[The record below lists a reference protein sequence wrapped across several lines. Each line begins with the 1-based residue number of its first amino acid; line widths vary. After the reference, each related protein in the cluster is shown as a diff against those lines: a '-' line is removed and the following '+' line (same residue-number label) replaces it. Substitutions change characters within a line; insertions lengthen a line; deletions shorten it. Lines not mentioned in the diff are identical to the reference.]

1 MTEYKQKHFALLDRG
16 FGELNPVC
24 CGSHRCPPEHTAYGL
39 RDYYLIHYVESGT
52 GTLTSRGKT
61 FSVTPGQIFIISEGE
76 DATYRADAC
85 EPWSYIYIG
94 FRGRLA
100 TRFDALSSPVVSVSL
115 NSASL
120 LRSLIDREDT
130 MEELSSAALFSLLAD
145 CFAGCSAK
153 PHYVR
158 RATDM
163 INTGYMGAISVETV
177 SATLRLDRRYLSRIF
192 KARMGVSVKEYIIAV
207 RMDRAKEHLSSGK
220 SVALTAEL
228 VGYGDAFNFSK
239 MFKKH
244 TGMSPREYASRN
256 SRES

>member
-1 MTEYKQKHFALLDRG
+1 MTEYRQINYFLLDRG
-16 FGELNPVC
+16 YEELNPVS
-24 CGSHRCPPEHTAYGL
+24 CGAHRCPPEHTAYGL

-61 FSVTPGQIFIISEGE
+61 YTVMPGQIFIISEGE
-76 DATYRADAC
+76 DAMYRADPTD
-85 EPWSYIYIG
+85 PWSYVYVG

-100 TRFDALSSPVVSVSL
+100 RRFDELSSPVVSVSA

-120 LRSLIDREDT
+120 LRELAQREDT
-130 MEELSSAALFSLLAD
+130 MEELAAAALFSLLAD
-145 CFAGCSAK
+145 CFAGRRAK

-158 RATDM
+158 RVVDM
-163 INTGYMGAISVETV
+163 INTSYMGAITVESI

-207 RMDRAKEHLSSGK
+207 RMERAMEHLSSGK
-220 SVALTAEL
+220 SVAMTAEL

-244 TGMSPREYASRN
+244 TGQSPREYAELN